1 MTWVMNQW
9 CFVQNYLILENNM
22 WEKPQFD
29 PYDAIVQLD
38 AKCELQQ
45 KHILQLSKS
54 QQTQAK
60 TIENLITS
68 IRTLQSAHL
77 QLSELVTSFIDQTE
91 PK

>member
-38 AKCELQQ
+38 AKCQVQEQQ
-45 KHILQLSKS
+45 ILKLAHS
-54 QQTQAK
+54 QNTQAK